1 MDERTTSRKIVHIDM
16 DAFYA
21 SVEQRDDPNL
31 RGKPLVVAWKGNRS
45 VVCAASYQARKFGV
59 RSAMPAITA
68 ERLCPEAIFVPPDSC
83 VTKRRLEVHE
93 RSSTCILISLNRYR
107 SMKPTWT

>member
-31 RGKPLVVAWKGNRS
+31 RGKPVVVAWKGNRS
-45 VVCAASYQARKFGV
+45 VVCAASYEARKFGV

-68 ERLCPEAIFVPPDSC
+68 ERLCPVARAAKALTLIRENFVAHSRTCLQTTQGLLAEA
-83 VTKRRLEVHE
+83 LA
-93 RSSTCILISLNRYR
+93 
-107 SMKPTWT
+107 